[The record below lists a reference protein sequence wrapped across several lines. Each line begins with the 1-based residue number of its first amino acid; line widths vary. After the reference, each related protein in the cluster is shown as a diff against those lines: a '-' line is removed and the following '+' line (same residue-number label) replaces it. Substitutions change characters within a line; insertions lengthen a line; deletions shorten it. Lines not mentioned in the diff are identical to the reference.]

1 MTEVNR
7 YIQQFIQISSLLQN
21 SDMHSYIGYKIEN
34 QFNLIFLITL
44 QLPPGNVYTNVRFFM
59 TAKNAWSIGRF

>member
-1 MTEVNR
+1 
-7 YIQQFIQISSLLQN
+7 
-21 SDMHSYIGYKIEN
+21 MHSYIGYKIEN